1 MGLGCVLLH
10 FKEAGQA
17 QRVGWGGGILGHTWV
32 GLGRHL
38 GQTEIGRATNK
49 VPEITGGHN
58 QGNKSRGLRM
68 FAIIKHSHLAN
79 GSNLAKCINNLQNI
93 ENF

>member
-58 QGNKSRGLRM
+58 QGNKSCWQVQR
-68 FAIIKHSHLAN
+68 IKNVCHYKALAL
-79 GSNLAKCINNLQNI
+79 G
-93 ENF
+93 